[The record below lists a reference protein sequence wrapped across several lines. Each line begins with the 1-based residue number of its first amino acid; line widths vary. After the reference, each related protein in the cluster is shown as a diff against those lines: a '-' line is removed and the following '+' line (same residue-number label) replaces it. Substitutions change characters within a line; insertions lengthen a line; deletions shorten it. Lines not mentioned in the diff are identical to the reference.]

1 MRRKDWIGART
12 AAKCCHKEDRT
23 MRLTKYTD
31 YALRV
36 LMYVALKEGE
46 LVRVADIAKSF
57 GISRN
62 HLTKVVHN
70 LGAHGYLS
78 TVQGRN
84 GGIQLACP
92 ASKIVVGQIV
102 RNFEPDFAVVE
113 CFDSESSH
121 CRIQSVCVLKRS
133 LADAVSAFL
142 RHLDQVT
149 VAELVRPR
157 ERLQRRLGLPIT
169 RSATEV

>member
-1 MRRKDWIGART
+1 
-12 AAKCCHKEDRT
+12 

-36 LMYVALKEGE
+36 LMHVALKDDE
-46 LVRVADIAKSF
+46 LVQVADIAKSF

-84 GGIQLACP
+84 GGVRLACP
-92 ASKIVVGQIV
+92 AREIKVGQVV
-102 RNFEPDFAVVE
+102 RKFEPDFALVE
-113 CFDSESSH
+113 CFDSEAFN
-121 CRIQSVCVLKRS
+121 CRIQSACLLKRAFS
-133 LADAVSAFL
+133 DALSAFL
-142 RHLDQVT
+142 RHLDEVT
-149 VAELVRPR
+149 LAELIRPR
-157 ERLQRRLGLPIT
+157 KRLQTLLSLPIKRT
-169 RSATEV
+169 ATTD